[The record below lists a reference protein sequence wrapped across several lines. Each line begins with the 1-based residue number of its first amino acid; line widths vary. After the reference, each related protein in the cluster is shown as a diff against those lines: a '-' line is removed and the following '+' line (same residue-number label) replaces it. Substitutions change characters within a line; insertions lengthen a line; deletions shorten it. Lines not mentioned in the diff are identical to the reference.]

1 MPSAKNIQTVAA
13 LKERLGK
20 CTLIISTGFT
30 GLSVAAMTDLRRRL
44 REKGLE
50 YLVVKNT
57 LASIAAQ
64 EIGRGALREIL
75 QGPTGLVLAQQDP
88 AEAAKAF
95 DETLRATR
103 LTLPVQG
110 ALMDGQVLTPADLT
124 ALTAL
129 PPKRVLMANL
139 VGRVKG
145 PLAALV
151 WALQGPIQSL
161 ATVLQRAAE
170 KQGNTPPVTTPQ

>member
-1 MPSAKNIQTVAA
+1 MPSTKNIQTVAA

-30 GLSVAAMTDLRRRL
+30 GLPVAAMTDLRRRL

-50 YLVVKNT
+50 YQVVKNT

-64 EIGRGALREIL
+64 EIGRSALKEIL

-88 AEAAKAF
+88 AEAAKGF
-95 DETLRATR
+95 DEVLRATR
-103 LTLPVQG
+103 LTLPVRG
-110 ALMDGQVLTPADLT
+110 ALLDGQLLTPADLT
-124 ALTAL
+124 ALATL
-129 PPKRVLMANL
+129 PPKPVLMANL
-139 VGRVKG
+139 AGRVKG

-151 WALQGPIQSL
+151 WALQGPVQSL
-161 ATVLQRAAE
+161 VTVLQRAAE
-170 KQGNTPPVTTPQ
+170 KQGETAPVTTSQ